1 MTSVEELFSSPKRLL
16 WQLLEFDRA
25 SPYTNA
31 DAGWPDQNLGQ
42 LRNPVHLV
50 FERIMLARICWTTCL
65 GQTNRQTNP
74 WFMWW
79 ATSHQKKQRKS
90 LIVFIMWKRLCQGRT
105 SYLQG
110 GEWGRK
116 TNHISASLCG
126 WPHNLADSR
135 SCFTHRQALQ
145 VNRSANSCAV
155 GEWINCRPSGRSW
168 GPSGRESEKD
178 YLLGGS
184 LKIPSSISLGWQ
196 FVCVSCLQIVH
207 WIYILMPKSTE
218 ICFIFLRKI
227 ESVIGISL
235 LLVESKGDL
244 MDHHKPNG
252 FHVISMKFPL
262 QMNA

>member
-1 MTSVEELFSSPKRLL
+1 MLNHLSGANKQANKSMVHVMSYITSKEAKKV
-16 WQLLEFDRA
+16 
-25 SPYTNA
+25 TNSF
-31 DAGWPDQNLGQ
+31 
-42 LRNPVHLV
+42 H
-50 FERIMLARICWTTCL
+50 
-65 GQTNRQTNP
+65 
-74 WFMWW
+74 
-79 ATSHQKKQRKS
+79 
-90 LIVFIMWKRLCQGRT
+90 MWKRLCQGRT

-184 LKIPSSISLGWQ
+184 LKIPYSISLGWQ
-196 FVCVSCLQIVH
+196 FLCVSCLQIVH
-207 WIYILMPKSTE
+207 WIYILMTE
-218 ICFIFLRKI
+218 ICFFFLRKI
-227 ESVIGISL
+227 ESVIGISFL
-235 LLVESKGDL
+235 SVESNGDL
-244 MDHHKPNG
+244 IDHHKPNG